1 MVRCAFN
8 SPYKLRDTLSE
19 LGSQTRWQ
27 VVPHAFDQ
35 HLFCAGNGFRCRSPA
50 TDIAHAVSKPVDH
63 EGGDL
68 DMP

>member
-35 HLFCAGNGFRCRSPA
+35 HQFCTGNGFRCRSSA
-50 TDIAHAVSKPVDH
+50 TDIAHPVCEAMDH
-63 EGGDL
+63 KRGNL
-68 DMP
+68 

>member
-27 VVPHAFDQ
+27 VVPHAFDRHQ
-35 HLFCAGNGFRCRSPA
+35 FCTGNGFRCRSPA
-50 TDIAHAVSKPVDH
+50 ADVAHAVSEPVDH
-63 EGGDL
+63 KRGNL
-68 DMP
+68 